1 MREMPLDT
9 SSLLSRDDFAL
20 FELKRQFVLDTT
32 DLEQRWKAIQKQ
44 VHPDKFS
51 MAGAAAQ
58 RLAMQWSSRIN
69 EAYRRLKNPLS
80 RATYLCEL
88 LGAPIQAESNTS
100 MPGHFLMEQMELRE
114 SLDDAQSAEDF
125 ERLVSWVQ
133 EGISQRQAQCA
144 QWLDQENPPKAQEAS
159 EEVRAWMFMDRF
171 LQDVQRRAA
180 QMNEGHP
187 SPSN

>member
-1 MREMPLDT
+1 MSEMLLDT
-9 SSLLSRDDFAL
+9 SSPLTRDDFSLFAL
-20 FELKRQFVLDTT
+20 NKQFALDVS

-51 MAGAAAQ
+51 MAGASAQ
-58 RLAMQWSSRIN
+58 RVAMQWSSRIN

-114 SLDDAQSAEDF
+114 QLEEAQSLQDF
-125 ERLVSWVQ
+125 DRLSTQVQ
-133 EGISQRQAQCA
+133 EAIALKQSMCA
-144 QWLDQENPPKAQEAS
+144 KWLDQETPPRPIEAS
-159 EEVRAWMFMDRF
+159 QEVRAWMFMDRF
-171 LQDVQRRAA
+171 LQDIHRRAE
-180 QMNEGHP
+180 QFSEGP
-187 SPSN
+187 PTSNP

>member
-1 MREMPLDT
+1 MSEMLLDT
-9 SSLLSRDDFAL
+9 SSPLTRDDFSLFAL
-20 FELKRQFVLDTT
+20 NRQFDLDVK

-51 MAGAAAQ
+51 MAGASAQ

-100 MPGHFLMEQMELRE
+100 MPADFLIEQMELRE
-114 SLDDAQSAEDF
+114 NLDEAQSAKDF
-125 ERLVSWVQ
+125 ERLESLVQ
-133 EGISQRQAQCA
+133 ASIAQRQANCA
-144 QWLDQENPPKAQEAS
+144 KWLDEESPPRALEAS
-159 EEVRAWMFMDRF
+159 GEVRAWMFMDRF
-171 LQDVQRRAA
+171 LQDVKRRAA
-180 QMNEGHP
+180 PLNEGEP
-187 SPSN
+187 TSFT